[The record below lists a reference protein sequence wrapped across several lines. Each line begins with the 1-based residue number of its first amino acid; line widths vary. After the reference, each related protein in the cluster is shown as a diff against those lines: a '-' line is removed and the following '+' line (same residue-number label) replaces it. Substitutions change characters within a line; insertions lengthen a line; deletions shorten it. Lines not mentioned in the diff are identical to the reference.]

1 MLEVSQ
7 KWGKRFCSVVLIAA
21 VALLVSAPRFAHAQS
36 LISGDI
42 AGTVTDPSGAAI
54 PGATVT
60 VTNTGTGLV
69 KTVTTSGAGEYKVS
83 LLPPG
88 QYKVNIAAQ
97 GFQTTEQ
104 TTAVAVGQTV
114 SVNMALAV
122 AKGTQTVEVMGTAV
136 PLLQPENSDLSTTI
150 TQEQVQNLPDPGGDI
165 TYFVNLTQGVVM
177 NTQGGYGN
185 SSAFGLP
192 ATSNNFTI
200 NGAEANDPFLNLNNS
215 GPSNLLL
222 GLNDI
227 GEVNIVA
234 NAYSSQ
240 YGALGG
246 VQENITTRAGSNKFH
261 GNVNY
266 LWTNSDMNANDWFND
281 QGHAPQAFSNANQY
295 SAAVGGPI
303 KKDRAF
309 FFANYEGLR
318 FVTAPTDVVFVPDPS
333 YESAVIANLSS
344 AGNAAEIPFY
354 NKLFNLYNT
363 APGISRA
370 TGDSQTQWTTPSG
383 ATADWADTFVANPKN
398 NLAEVLTT
406 ERVDLK
412 LGANDTGF
420 IHFKY
425 DHGVQP
431 TDVDPINAA
440 FNAQSD
446 QPDWEGQLE
455 ETHTFSPNLVNQFI
469 LSGSWYSAIFKSA
482 NQAAATAAF
491 PYELEFFDSS
501 FSNLGGIDIYW
512 PQGRNATQYQVND
525 DLSWIH
531 GKHSL
536 SFGVLFKRDDI
547 TDHDLGVLTTPLGGE
562 YGPGAAGPLDPNNDY
577 FGMGAMLEGIE
588 NFPARATEPIATLNL
603 GLYAQD
609 QWKMSSNL
617 QLTAGIRVEHN
628 GNPACQINCFGR
640 FPGSYNTVSG
650 SLDTPY
656 NTSIETG
663 LKNAFSGL
671 QYVAIDPRLGFTYSV
686 PGHAHTLFRGGF
698 GMFTDV
704 FPGTIADDLLTNAP
718 LNPEFAVIGYQ
729 ADPAQ
734 SGSFTQALASTN
746 AAFQTG
752 FAANGSYNSISAA
765 DPNFAPPAMFAVDN
779 HLSYPTYEEYSLQ
792 WEQQLGNHDSFTIG
806 YVGNH
811 GYHEPV
817 QNNGVNTAQ
826 AYSGAFG
833 GLPVN
838 PALPSF
844 GEIIEIESAAT
855 SNYSGLL
862 TGIKHQSK
870 IATATLNWTWSH
882 AMDEISNGGILP
894 FGGNGYYPINPFN
907 LSQNYG
913 NADYDLKSN
922 LNGSYIVSVP
932 YFGGPKLLTD
942 RWQVGGVV
950 FLHTGFPF
958 SVTDSNATNTLNAVG
973 TYGGTALAAIANSTV
988 THHCGRSAAAI
999 NNPCLS
1005 ASSFADPT
1013 SFAQMATQR
1022 RNSFFGPGYFDTDV
1036 NVMKGFKIPGTDSG
1050 MVQVG
1055 AQAYNILN
1063 HPNFSNPTFDADSP
1077 YLGSI
1082 FSTVSTPTSVYGSF
1096 LGGDA
1101 SPRILQLKADITF

>member
-1 MLEVSQ
+1 MFDVSL
-7 KWGKRFCSVVLIAA
+7 KWGKRFCTLVLVAA
-21 VALLVSAPRFAHAQS
+21 VALLVSGPRVARAQS

-69 KTVTTSGAGEYKVS
+69 KTVTTGGAGEYKVS

-88 QYKVNIAAQ
+88 QYKVNITAQ

-104 TTAVAVGQTV
+104 TTAVAVGQTA
-114 SVNMALAV
+114 SVNMSLGV
-122 AKGTQTVEVMGTAV
+122 AKGTQTVQVMGSAV

-261 GNVNY
+261 GNLNY

-281 QGHAPQAFSNANQY
+281 QGGEPQAFSNANQY
-295 SAAVGGPI
+295 SAALGGPI
-303 KKDRAF
+303 KRDRAF

-318 FVTAPTDVVFVPDPS
+318 FVTAPSDPVDVPS
-333 YESAVIANLSS
+333 PAYQAAVLANLASD
-344 AGNAAEIPFY
+344 GNAAEIPFY
-354 NKLFNLYNT
+354 QKAFALYNG
-363 APGISRA
+363 APGLANA
-370 TGDSQTQWTTPSG
+370 TLLYPWD
-383 ATADWADTFVANPKN
+383 DHFVANPKN

-412 LGANDTGF
+412 LGANDNGF

-431 TDVDPINAA
+431 TDVDPINPA

-455 ETHTFSPNLVNQFI
+455 ETHTFSPNVVNQFI
-469 LSGSWYSAIFKSA
+469 LSGSWYSAIFRSA

-491 PYELEFFDSS
+491 PYELEFGDGS
-501 FSNLGGIDIYW
+501 FTNLGGIDIYW

-525 DLSWIH
+525 DLSWNR
-531 GKHSL
+531 GKHSF
-536 SFGVLFKRDDI
+536 SFGLLFKRDDI
-547 TDHDLGVLTTPLGGE
+547 TDHDLGVLTTPLGYE
-562 YGPGAAGPLDPNNDY
+562 YGPAADNPTTAIVTPDDA
-577 FGMGAMLEGIE
+577 FGQGTMIEGIE
-588 NFPARATEPIATLNL
+588 NFPVRATEPIATLNL

-617 QLTAGIRVEHN
+617 QLTAGVRVEHN

-656 NTSIETG
+656 NQSIVTG
-663 LKNAFSGL
+663 LKNAFAGL
-671 QYVAIDPRLGFTYSV
+671 QSVAIDPRVGFTYSL
-686 PGHAHTLFRGGF
+686 PGHEHTLFRGGF

-718 LNPEFAVIGYQ
+718 LNSEFAAIGYL

-734 SGSFTQALASTN
+734 PGSFTQSLASTN

-752 FAANGSYNSISAA
+752 FAASGSYNSIAAA
-765 DPNFAPPAMFAVDN
+765 DPNFSAPAMFAVDS
-779 HLSYPTYEEYSLQ
+779 HLNYPTYEEYSLQ
-792 WEQQLGNHDSFTIG
+792 WEQQLGNHDSIMIG

-833 GLPVN
+833 GLPAN

-870 IATATLNWTWSH
+870 LATATLNWTWSH

-907 LSQNYG
+907 LAMNYG

-922 LNGSYIVSVP
+922 LNGSYLITVP

-958 SVTDSNATNTLNAVG
+958 SVTDSNATNALNAAG
-973 TYGGTALAAIANSTV
+973 TYGSTALAAIVNPAVS
-988 THHCGRSAAAI
+988 HHCGRAAAQVD
-999 NNPCLS
+999 NPCLS

-1022 RNSFFGPGYFDTDV
+1022 RNSFFGPGYFDTDL

-1050 MVQVG
+1050 QVQVG

-1063 HPNFSNPTFDADSP
+1063 HPNFSNPTFNADDPS
-1077 YLGSI
+1077 LGSI
-1082 FSTVSTPTSVYGSF
+1082 FTTVSTPTSVYGSF

-1101 SPRILQLKADITF
+1101 SPRILQLKAAITF